1 MPTVEEV
8 MTRGV
13 ISVKETDTIEDAMRM
28 MVERHVS
35 SLIVQKNSDNDVYG
49 IITRKDVI
57 NHIIAGNQDLKKT
70 KVAELM
76 TKPVMT
82 ITKQMDVVAAAKL
95 MEKTDVRRFP
105 VCDGDKLV
113 GIISNSDIFRAYVI
127 DNIIEKQ
134 YKKSK

>member
-13 ISVKETDTIEDAMRM
+13 IAIKETDTIEEAMKT

-35 SLIVQKNSDNDVYG
+35 SLVVQKNNENDVYG
-49 IITRKDVI
+49 IITRKDII
-57 NHIIAGNQDLKKT
+57 NHIIADGKDFRNTHVSDF
-70 KVAELM
+70 M

-95 MEKTDVRRFP
+95 MEKTNVRRFP
-105 VCDGDKLV
+105 VSDGEKLV

-127 DNIIEKQ
+127 DNIIDKQ
-134 YKKSK
+134 RKKNR